1 MNLPDPSPD
10 AGRLWADTEKTLRLL
25 LGRGGRLSAR
35 PAPTSGRG
43 RSPLTEDASGRF
55 APAGLSSRTGK
66 KHERALRALAKE
78 MKRLIT
84 EDKRRGLGV

>member
-10 AGRLWADTEKTLRLL
+10 AGRLWTDAERTLRLL
-25 LGRGGRLSAR
+25 LSRGGRLSAR
-35 PAPTSGRG
+35 PVPTNGRDQ
-43 RSPLTEDASGRF
+43 SPLTEETSGRF

>member
-10 AGRLWADTEKTLRLL
+10 AGRLWADTERTLRLL

-35 PAPTSGRG
+35 PASGAG
-43 RSPLTEDASGRF
+43 RALSPLPEETPPDLR
-55 APAGLSSRTGK
+55 AGK
-66 KHERALRALAKE
+66 NERALRALAKE